1 MTNILIIFV
10 VVISALIGG
19 TYGWRRAKT
28 SIRTPPQKY
37 NFPGGMTQFEDFR
50 RRALKH
56 RQLRLPLTLLY
67 AAGGGLR
74 GFILLTASATFLWR

>member
-10 VVISALIGG
+10 VVTSAFIGG

-37 NFPGGMTQFEDFR
+37 NFPDGMTQFEHLR

-56 RQLRLPLTLLY
+56 RQLRIPLTLLY
-67 AAGGGLR
+67 SAAGGLL
-74 GFILLTASATFLWR
+74 GFVLLTACATFFWR